1 MKHLI
6 ILVMKKQRYSDWQIQ
21 NMLHQGLTSRKI
33 RTFGIS
39 PKRITR
45 GSRGLTINPVGHPQ
59 KFR

>member
-1 MKHLI
+1 
-6 ILVMKKQRYSDWQIQ
+6 MKKQRYSDWQIQ

-45 GSRGLTINPVGHPQ
+45 VSRDLTINPVGHPQ